1 MHFDPKLRK
10 KVQNSIPAI
19 KGTNHRPSRV
29 YVFSNWTLQMHSTG
43 LKRSLFSLLGVKT
56 GGGGKRE
63 SFMDILSRGKD
74 TGGAASQRAQEKV
87 SVSGWSAGARCRRSE
102 KQWSCSVPQHTILV
116 FSRGSGGGSWCSSIG
131 AGRKFSNLAISL
143 NFQTPFMYAE
153 HPLLTCSK
161 MWRGKKCVILKGPK

>member
-116 FSRGSGGGSWCSSIG
+116 FSRGSGGGG
-131 AGRKFSNLAISL
+131 AGVPRLELEESFLIWPFHLTSRLLLCMPSTPCWLAVRCEGEKNVL
-143 NFQTPFMYAE
+143 F
-153 HPLLTCSK
+153 
-161 MWRGKKCVILKGPK
+161 